1 MSGGEWYGRGRRWR
15 WCKWR
20 RRVGER
26 LLRGEG
32 RRGGDERRGRGK
44 GGAGT
49 RERGGGHEGGERR
62 EVHRG
67 GVRQLLLRHGV
78 VLTERRE
85 DGRRE

>member
-1 MSGGEWYGRGRRWR
+1 MSGVGGGKWYGRGGRR
-15 WCKWR
+15 KWR

-32 RRGGDERRGRGK
+32 RRSDERRGRGK

-62 EVHRG
+62 EIHRG

-78 VLTERRE
+78 ILAERR
-85 DGRRE
+85 